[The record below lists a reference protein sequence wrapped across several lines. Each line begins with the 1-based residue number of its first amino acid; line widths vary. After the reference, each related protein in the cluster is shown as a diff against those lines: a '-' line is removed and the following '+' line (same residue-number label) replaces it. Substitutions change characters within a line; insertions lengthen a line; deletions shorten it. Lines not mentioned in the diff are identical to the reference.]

1 MSKTLELA
9 RHLETLHIN
18 DMYKTDFYWTWD
30 KTDDEI
36 DAIFTVADALRDLR
50 ERNKSTRIFDSGLG
64 ISLFRD
70 NSTRTRFSFASACNL
85 LGLEVNDLD
94 EKKREKWLEIA
105 ENLAPYPKGTI
116 REIQENPTLWKEV
129 DVKLEDLLPEEMLD
143 KEIYYDEGIGG
154 KWSFHFPG
162 NVMQIYPGNAI
173 GLGSAPEELEVAR
186 NTVQIH
192 ALVENALGELEYR
205 KALEEAE
212 FADKDNA
219 NNLLFNS
226 NGELE
231 NGEAYSNGMES
242 GGVKNPHFY
251 KAGAFNASNLS
262 CLFFTAAVRVGYAPE
277 IIWKEMRDMILNRGI
292 PNGFLKENPHGIE
305 QLNTIPDAI
314 QEMMLQSC
322 EGMIRIFPVWPRA
335 EHPNAF
341 FRNFRAWG
349 GLEVSAALKDGE
361 VERVSILSH
370 KGHPCRVENPW
381 PGKSVKVSYEYGRP
395 DEVHFGEYLNI
406 ELYKEEHAELFRI

>member
-1 MSKTLELA
+1 MKNLKEFLVFCLSTALSLSLLA
-9 RHLETLHIN
+9 ACGKPQTPMAGAETPA
-18 DMYKTDFYWTWD
+18 
-30 KTDDEI
+30 EPSS
-36 DAIFTVADALRDLR
+36 AAS
-50 ERNKSTRIFDSGLG
+50 EG
-64 ISLFRD
+64 SLIRD
-70 NSTRTRFSFASACNL
+70 NGVPENPVNT
-85 LGLEVNDLD
+85 LGYLKTFFTWMPRISEALDLD

-173 GLGSAPEELEVAR
+173 GLGSEPEELEVAR

-231 NGEAYSNGMES
+231 NGERTME
-242 GGVKNPHFY
+242 
-251 KAGAFNASNLS
+251 
-262 CLFFTAAVRVGYAPE
+262 
-277 IIWKEMRDMILNRGI
+277 
-292 PNGFLKENPHGIE
+292 
-305 QLNTIPDAI
+305 
-314 QEMMLQSC
+314 
-322 EGMIRIFPVWPRA
+322 
-335 EHPNAF
+335 
-341 FRNFRAWG
+341 
-349 GLEVSAALKDGE
+349 
-361 VERVSILSH
+361 
-370 KGHPCRVENPW
+370 
-381 PGKSVKVSYEYGRP
+381 
-395 DEVHFGEYLNI
+395 
-406 ELYKEEHAELFRI
+406 